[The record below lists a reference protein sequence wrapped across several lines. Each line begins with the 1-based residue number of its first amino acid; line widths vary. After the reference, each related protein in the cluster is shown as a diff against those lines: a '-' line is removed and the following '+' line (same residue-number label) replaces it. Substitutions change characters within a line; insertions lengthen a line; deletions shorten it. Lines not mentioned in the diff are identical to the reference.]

1 LKRHIVIIY
10 ILLMATSSA
19 FSQDEYITTGMRD
32 LIGQVDWIKRTQPG
46 TSTIEGSPYL
56 NDDFIDGTIYYD
68 KKYKIDK
75 VPLRLNLYNG
85 DMEFKEKN
93 TTMAIADPSRINKI
107 VMGAYTFIYLPE
119 NKKEKVGGF
128 VRMWNPKLPSI
139 ITKMKIDFLK
149 KSPAKPYADPMP
161 DRFETGQDKH
171 YLLTST
177 HEIEKITS
185 VKKLIQALG
194 DHESELSVYA
204 KTEKISSGN
213 IEELVKLM
221 EYYHSLEK

>member
-1 LKRHIVIIY
+1 MIIC
-10 ILLMATSSA
+10 ILLMTTSFV
-19 FSQDEYITTGMRD
+19 FSQSGYVSTGMSD

-56 NDDFIDGTIYYD
+56 NDDFIDGTIYFD

-85 DMEFKEKN
+85 EMEFKEKSV
-93 TTMAIADPSRINKI
+93 TMAIAKPARINKI

-119 NKKEKVGGF
+119 DKNEKVGGF
-128 VRMWNPKLPSI
+128 VRLWSPELPSI
-139 ITKMKIDFLK
+139 ITKMEIDFRK
-149 KSPAKPYADPMP
+149 KEPAKPYVEPLP
-161 DRFETGQDKH
+161 DRFEKGHDKH
-171 YLLTST
+171 FLLTST

-185 VKKLIQALG
+185 VKKLIQAIG
-194 DHESELSVYA
+194 EHESELSDYA
-204 KTEKISSGN
+204 KQEKVSSGN

-221 EYYHSLEK
+221 EYYHSLEQ

>member
-119 NKKEKVGGF
+119 NKKGKVGGF
-128 VRMWNPKLPSI
+128 VRMWNTDFPSVMSQ
-139 ITKMKIDFLK
+139 KW
-149 KSPAKPYADPMP
+149 KP
-161 DRFETGQDKH
+161 
-171 YLLTST
+171 TS
-177 HEIEKITS
+177 
-185 VKKLIQALG
+185 
-194 DHESELSVYA
+194 
-204 KTEKISSGN
+204 
-213 IEELVKLM
+213 
-221 EYYHSLEK
+221 